1 MVDLEKAKHSFDGSG
16 FSFVAV
22 KGENVFT
29 SRKGGVIPLLEF
41 IAEGVD
47 LKGFSAADKVI
58 GKAAALLMVYC
69 GIRAA
74 YTPVI
79 SKKALEVFENYG
91 IYAEYDKL
99 VEFISNRRNTGLC
112 PMEEAVLNVDEP
124 EKAYNAVLNKIE
136 LLKNNPP
143 Q

>member
-1 MVDLEKAKHSFDGSG
+1 M
-16 FSFVAV
+16 
-22 KGENVFT
+22 
-29 SRKGGVIPLLEF
+29 
-41 IAEGVD
+41 
-47 LKGFSAADKVI
+47 
-58 GKAAALLMVYC
+58 LMVYC